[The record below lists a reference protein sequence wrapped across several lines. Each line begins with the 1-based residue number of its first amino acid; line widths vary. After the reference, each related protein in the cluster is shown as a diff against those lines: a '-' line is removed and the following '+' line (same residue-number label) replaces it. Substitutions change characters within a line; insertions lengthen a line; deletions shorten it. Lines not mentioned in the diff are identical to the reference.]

1 MEVNKVS
8 YAPDFQAK
16 IIIGDERIQKFIKSS
31 FMANSKA
38 TFETLDRFSEIYPV
52 SINYLLSITFIKCHP
67 NFVPTGSDILPI
79 LRSNAVSENNWSI
92 LFLVK

>member
-31 FMANSKA
+31 FMTNSKT
-38 TFETLDRFSEIYPV
+38 TFE
-52 SINYLLSITFIKCHP
+52 N
-67 NFVPTGSDILPI
+67 TGQI
-79 LRSNAVSENNWSI
+79 
-92 LFLVK
+92 